1 MLGRTKKTFRDGSY
15 YRHVF
20 VGKRTVKEGECAA
33 IWTPSGDR
41 KMIEGPKRVRLWFSH
56 VRFLDRHVADGSQYI
71 LCQFRDG
78 RKEHVR
84 GPAAI
89 FFDPCVHQLLEVHD
103 AYKLAAN
110 EALVVYAE
118 NSTVSAAAAAD
129 SEAPARVAP
138 VVGTK
143 RDVVGTQRDAQD
155 GAMSVVRRVVKGPA
169 VFIPTASEWVHT
181 FSWHGSPGVGSKAGH
196 GSKTGTPGDTKMPH
210 ALTFQKLRSMPD
222 QMYYSVRDV
231 RTADDA
237 QLTVHLMIFYELVDI
252 EKMLDS
258 SNDPIG
264 DFINAASADATT
276 FAANQSYESFLANTS
291 SLSEVAAFP
300 ILAGRMSADGF
311 RLLKVV
317 YRGYS
322 TCEQLQ
328 QMHNTAIAQRT
339 ELRLQSDTKKEEE
352 AQRALELTSR
362 QGRSR
367 QEQALQQAE
376 AEHELALA
384 QRKNEAARLE
394 ADAVHAQAL
403 RHEREKA
410 ALDAE
415 LQRAATDEQLRR
427 AEGLKGMG
435 VDLTKYLCA
444 VEMQKP
450 DKHIRVDAGA
460 APALHFDVQ

>member
-15 YRHVF
+15 YRHVIF
-20 VGKRTVKEGECAA
+20 GKRTVKEGECAA
-33 IWTPSGDR
+33 IWTPSGNR
-41 KMIEGPKRVRLWFSH
+41 KMVEGPKRVRLWFSH

-89 FFDPCVHQLLEVHD
+89 FFDPCVHQLLEVQD

-118 NSTVSAAAAAD
+118 NTTVSAAAAAD
-129 SEAPARVAP
+129 GEVPTRVAP
-138 VVGTK
+138 VVATK
-143 RDVVGTQRDAQD
+143 RDSQE
-155 GAMSVVRRVVKGPA
+155 GAMSVVRRIVKGPA

-181 FSWHGSPGVGSKAGH
+181 FSWHGSPGSGSKAGT
-196 GSKTGTPGDTKMPH
+196 GSKTGTPGDTKLPH

-222 QMYYSVRDV
+222 QMYYSVKDV

-264 DFINAASADATT
+264 DFINAASADAMT

-300 ILAGRMSADGF
+300 ILAGRMAADGF

-317 YRGYS
+317 YRGYT

-328 QMHNTAIAQRT
+328 KMHNTAIAQRT
-339 ELRLQSDTKKEEE
+339 ELRLQSDTLKEQE
-352 AQRALELTSR
+352 AQRALELQSR
-362 QGRSR
+362 QERSR

-384 QRKNEAARLE
+384 QKKNEAARLE

-410 ALDAE
+410 AIAAE
-415 LQRAATDEQLRR
+415 QLRATTDEQLRR

-444 VEMQKP
+444 VEMTKP